1 LHHKQTL
8 TNQIYLKEQVSNYLF
23 TKYQQQQKKI
33 VKVALI
39 QRHKPGDVIGNRMES
54 ANNDAR
60 KWPILP
66 FDVSRDFIIRN
77 IKLVTSDHRTEH
89 LG

>member
-23 TKYQQQQKKI
+23 TKYQQQQMKI

-39 QRHKPGDVIGNRMES
+39 QRH
-54 ANNDAR
+54 AN
-60 KWPILP
+60 KSTKILQIHTLL
-66 FDVSRDFIIRN
+66 FDWAN
-77 IKLVTSDHRTEH
+77 
-89 LG
+89 